1 MANGAMHPAQ
11 HGQSVHPF
19 PRPAQQAMPAP
30 ANHAGA
36 QAQPIQT
43 PPPQARPQKGNANQQ
58 NKKRQQNKAKNSKA
72 DPISKDDR
80 TLEIAQIQRKIARQR
95 KRKTAQLI
103 ARLSFFVVLPTLFAG
118 YYFYHVATPLY
129 ATQTEFVVQNV
140 DDNASA
146 PAAPAGGAAMLGGMS
161 PMGSAQENIYV
172 QRFLENM
179 PAMIRLNNDQGFHA
193 HFSSPD
199 IDPLNRL
206 APDATLEDIFKMYLR
221 QLDVGFDPA
230 EGVIRM
236 EIRAADPQTSYN
248 FAQALQDY
256 AEDSIH
262 EMSEDLRQ
270 TRIAGAQSNFE
281 AANESVIAARNRVV
295 ELQESGGLIS
305 AETEIASIQS
315 RIETLESDILRQ
327 ELRLQEITSS
337 PQPNATRVRVIEENI
352 QRMQD
357 TIAQLRSTLT
367 ENQSFDESLART
379 QVELVAAQNELQLRQ
394 EMRSQ
399 ALQALETARIEAN
412 RQALYIVQT
421 VEPVLAETAA
431 YPKSFENTL
440 AAFLVFLGIYLAF
453 SITASVLREQISQ

>member
-1 MANGAMHPAQ
+1 
-11 HGQSVHPF
+11 
-19 PRPAQQAMPAP
+19 
-30 ANHAGA
+30 
-36 QAQPIQT
+36 
-43 PPPQARPQKGNANQQ
+43 
-58 NKKRQQNKAKNSKA
+58 
-72 DPISKDDR
+72 
-80 TLEIAQIQRKIARQR
+80 
-95 KRKTAQLI
+95 
-103 ARLSFFVVLPTLFAG
+103 
-118 YYFYHVATPLY
+118 
-129 ATQTEFVVQNV
+129 
-140 DDNASA
+140 
-146 PAAPAGGAAMLGGMS
+146 
-161 PMGSAQENIYV
+161 
-172 QRFLENM
+172 
-179 PAMIRLNNDQGFHA
+179 
-193 HFSSPD
+193 
-199 IDPLNRL
+199 
-206 APDATLEDIFKMYLR
+206 
-221 QLDVGFDPA
+221 
-230 EGVIRM
+230 
-236 EIRAADPQTSYN
+236 
-248 FAQALQDY
+248 
-256 AEDSIH
+256 
-262 EMSEDLRQ
+262 MSEDLRQ

-357 TIAQLRSTLT
+357 TITQLRSTLT